1 MSVLPALPE
10 LTEEEQACV
19 SVLNSPITA
28 LRCSISRPTAPVNLP
43 DTHRSQSQQLKA
55 RNDIVEF
62 ANELKVENAQL
73 SVQLQDTVSQNIVA
87 IDQLEQQKKETLALE
102 ESLKALWALVQP
114 DNILETVQI
123 CQQVKLLSASSQ
135 SQTTSAT
142 TTNKTR
148 DTATLERKLEQQTQ
162 QLSSVRCNEAA
173 SRQLAHTLVNENKQI
188 KSRLNK
194 VEAER
199 LRLQTSLQAA
209 EAKLERIERS
219 LYVYPSSAQEILSG
233 TASLLDRK

>member
-10 LTEEEQACV
+10 LTEQEPAFV
-19 SVLNSPITA
+19 SVSKSPITA
-28 LRCSISRPTAPVNLP
+28 LRCPIPRPAAPVNLP
-43 DTHRSQSQQLKA
+43 DAQRSQSQQLKA
-55 RNDIVEF
+55 RNDLVDF
-62 ANELKVENAQL
+62 TNGLKAENAQL

-87 IDQLEQQKKETLALE
+87 TTQLEQQKKDNLALE

-114 DNILETVQI
+114 DNILETAQI
-123 CQQVKLLSASSQ
+123 CQQVQLLSTSSQ
-135 SQTTSAT
+135 SQTTSAM

-148 DTATLERKLEQQTQ
+148 DIAALERKLEQQTQ
-162 QLSSVRCNEAA
+162 RLSSYRCSDAA
-173 SRQLAHTLVNENKQI
+173 SRHLTQTLVQESKQM
-188 KSRLNK
+188 KTRFDK

-219 LYVYPSSAQEILSG
+219 LYVYPSSAQGILSG